1 MAQLTGKLTL
11 AQRKAIAEALEIG
24 WYHIGHHRECNPRPD
39 GCECDADEL
48 KWRLGKFSSAQFI
61 ASKAAFIHE
70 GTLDLLRALPPF
82 VGHSW
87 RCQGLTCHG
96 CHYPRLVEL
105 GAEFGIVFE
114 PRSWSAWWCDK
125 CDKFFHSRPAA
136 HDGSCASGE
145 ECLAYRSIVREFD
158 VRDVPF

>member
-105 GAEFGIVFE
+105 GAEFGVVLRAEIVVGLVVRQVRQVFPFNAQKPTTE
-114 PRSWSAWWCDK
+114 VVRAARSVSV
-125 CDKFFHSRPAA
+125 S
-136 HDGSCASGE
+136 
-145 ECLAYRSIVREFD
+145 FD
-158 VRDVPF
+158 RA